1 MADSYISREELLK
14 TLKNYRDIGEMWNT
28 KVCDPDTILRVL
40 QVVEN
45 LVNCAPAVGPRQLG
59 NELAKAKDAALKFHL
74 KMLKAQRQYDDKQY
88 TLAESTNSVLAMGF
102 YKGQV
107 TVEEQVIDWLER
119 MVGNG

>member
-1 MADSYISREELLK
+1 MSDRYISREGLLK
-14 TLKNYRDIGEMWNT
+14 TLKNYRNIGGMWNT

-59 NELAKAKDAALKFHL
+59 NELAKAKDAALKSHL
-74 KMLKAQRQYDDKQY
+74 KILKAQRQHDDEQY
-88 TLAESTNSVLAMGF
+88 LLAESTNSVLTMGF

>member
-88 TLAESTNSVLAMGF
+88 TLAESTNSVLTMGF